1 MIFVGGIGDGPQ
13 DGAGCARQTAG
24 LGDGAALHLAGLR
37 AEALHDQP
45 LVLAAADDDDVN
57 YNISSSNNIIN
68 SYSSSSS
75 SNSNNKNNNNDDL
88 TNLILSQN
96 VIEGSWDEND
106 QTKKV
111 ISIVTQGIFDKIK
124 NKIIA
129 LNKGTNE
136 NKIIYTILV
145 MYYLKTKCANKLS
158 QYRHVIN
165 KANKFLNKNGVDY
178 DNIVSGI

>member
-1 MIFVGGIGDGPQ
+1 M
-13 DGAGCARQTAG
+13 
-24 LGDGAALHLAGLR
+24 
-37 AEALHDQP
+37 
-45 LVLAAADDDDVN
+45 
-57 YNISSSNNIIN
+57 
-68 SYSSSSS
+68 
-75 SNSNNKNNNNDDL
+75 

-111 ISIVTQGIFDKIK
+111 INIVTQDIFDKIK

-129 LNKGTNE
+129 LNKGANE

-145 MYYLKTKCANKLS
+145 VYYLKTKCTNKLS
-158 QYRHVIN
+158 QYRLVIN

-178 DNIVSGI
+178 DNITSGI